1 MRHMTPPP
9 APDERLVDG
18 LTEAVERGALSW
30 PLPMPPIQ
38 GADLPILPPT
48 SPEHVVERAKA
59 LFISDPHG
67 INRHL
72 RDVVDTLVPHRT
84 TFLDRDDDEALR
96 RAWKRPSTLIEH
108 VLFRI
113 CTDWMVQ
120 ALDAE
125 APDDERWF
133 SCVALLAGLSTHPQ
147 GPPVHMGYHL
157 VESMSIAT
165 SPGSWHGGGVRGPH
179 QIDFD
184 PTDRISSGD
193 LVAHELGAQAANWL
207 LDLLEVGSTAQQE
220 LLVEILQ
227 LLLERPGLIE
237 RLEVLQRLLRLSAEG
252 PDVAVRVLRASA
264 RMIDI
269 DATVGCEALEILA
282 GRSELDIRRTFADVQ
297 TRLFR
302 RLGKNALPFFESQ
315 LADADTDVQAA
326 ASATVKDLKFL
337 DPDLFRTQLAKL
349 VGHPHVNV
357 RRNVV
362 QALRDYLNLF
372 PDDPEGLVARLW
384 VDPDEL
390 ARGRLRELMLR
401 MEEVSPSSFSS
412 LGVTVLEHDTSALD
426 SVFEILDHRRPERVI
441 SWKSHFFDEGPL
453 PDPVFVDPVDM
464 GGVETGFLDDGLD
477 DDFSE
482 E

>member
-1 MRHMTPPP
+1 MRYMTPPP
-9 APDERLVDG
+9 TPDDRLLEG
-18 LTEAVERGALSW
+18 LAAAVERGALSW

-38 GADLPILPPT
+38 DADFPILPPS

-67 INRHL
+67 VNRHL
-72 RDVVDTLVPHRT
+72 REVVDTLVPHRT

-96 RAWKRPSTLIEH
+96 KAWKRSSTLIEH
-108 VLFRI
+108 VLFRV

-133 SCVALLAGLSTHPQ
+133 SCVALLAGLSTRPS
-147 GPPVHMGYHL
+147 GPPVHMGYHM
-157 VESMSIAT
+157 VESMAIAAA
-165 SPGSWHGGGVRGPH
+165 PGSWHGGGARGPH
-179 QIDFD
+179 QIDFN
-184 PTDRISSGD
+184 PTDRITSTD
-193 LVAHELGAQAANWL
+193 LIPHELGGQAANWL
-207 LDLLEVGSTAQQE
+207 LDRLEGGSTEQQE

-237 RLEVLQRLLRLSAEG
+237 RLEVLHRLVRLSAEG
-252 PDVAVRVLRASA
+252 PEVAVRVLRAAA
-264 RMIDI
+264 RMLDVDI
-269 DATVGCEALEILA
+269 AAGRETLNLLA
-282 GRSELDIRRTFADVQ
+282 ARSELEIRRTFADVQ

-302 RLGKNALPFFESQ
+302 RLGKEGLPFFEAQ
-315 LADADTDVQAA
+315 LADSDDDVQAA

-337 DPDLFRTQLAKL
+337 DPEMFRTQLAKL
-349 VGHPHVNV
+349 VDHPHVNV

-362 QALRDYLNLF
+362 QALRDYLNIF

-384 VDPDEL
+384 ADPDEL

-401 MEEVSPSSFSS
+401 MEELTPSSFST
-412 LGVTVLEHDTSALD
+412 LGITVLKDDATALD
-426 SVFEILDHRRPERVI
+426 SVFEILDHRRPERVV
-441 SWKSHFFDEGPL
+441 SWKLHFFEDGPL
-453 PDPVFVDPVDM
+453 PDPVFVDPVDTAM
-464 GGVETGFLDDGLD
+464 TGAEFLVDGLD
-477 DDFSE
+477 GSFNE